1 MTGTVWRS
9 VRALFLPVDDR
20 QKDEKRDGNGGAYAL
35 GSLVSIGAR
44 GVAHVPVCNPNCLL
58 TNASTALVY
67 TLWRRNLRET
77 VRLPRSLLVLMNQW
91 IMRFIFLFFFLK
103 FYPSI
108 QYLLLLLYPVN
119 FIETFLLCNQFIFL
133 NKVF

>member
-9 VRALFLPVDDR
+9 VRAPFLPVDDR
-20 QKDEKRDGNGGAYAL
+20 RKDEKRDGNGGAYAL
-35 GSLVSIGAR
+35 GSLVPIGAR

-77 VRLPRSLLVLMNQW
+77 VRLPRSLLDESMDNA
-91 IMRFIFLFFFLK
+91 IHFFIFFFEV
-103 FYPSI
+103 
-108 QYLLLLLYPVN
+108 LLIDSVSSSSLS
-119 FIETFLLCNQFIFL
+119 C
-133 NKVF
+133 

>member
-77 VRLPRSLLVLMNQW
+77 VRLPRSLLVSMNQW
-91 IMRFIFLFFFLK
+91 IMRFIFLK

-108 QYLLLLLYPVN
+108 QCLLLLYPVN
-119 FIETFLLCNQFIFL
+119 FIETFLSCNQFIFL